1 MDQQIKDLKDIINLI
16 EVDTDLDLKGKRL
29 SNAQDIINEM
39 IFENNRKQKG
49 YFISIN
55 NIGLDD
61 NFTRFYTVLGK
72 MNRADAVRIN
82 ENISDDGVYG
92 ASYDDYVREV
102 SEEEYYLWNALAC
115 YSEMLNFSKRMVI
128 SMQLSDIE
136 LYPIKERISKLRR
149 RLGLKREWQAVRLYH
164 KFLYVVDS

>member
-29 SNAQDIINEM
+29 SNAQDIITEM
-39 IFENNRKQKG
+39 IFENNLKQKG

-55 NIGLDD
+55 DVGPDD

-82 ENISDDGVYG
+82 EENSDDSAYG
-92 ASYDDYVREV
+92 AGYDDCVREV
-102 SEEEYYLWNALAC
+102 SEEEYYLWYALAC
-115 YSEMLNFSKRMVI
+115 YSEMLSLSKRMI
-128 SMQLSDIE
+128 MSMRLSDIE
-136 LYPIKERISKLRR
+136 LHPIKEKISELRR
-149 RLGLKREWQAVRLYH
+149 RLGLNREWQAVRLYRR
-164 KFLYVVDS
+164 

>member
-29 SNAQDIINEM
+29 SNAQDITNEM

-55 NIGLDD
+55 DIGLDD
-61 NFTRFYTVLGK
+61 FTRFYTVLGK
-72 MNRADAVRIN
+72 MNRVDAIRIN
-82 ENISDDGVYG
+82 ENISDNSAYG
-92 ASYDDYVREV
+92 AGYINCVRKV
-102 SEEEYYLWNALAC
+102 SEEEYYLWYALAY
-115 YSEMLNFSKRMVI
+115 YSEMLNFSKRMVV

-136 LYPIKERISKLRR
+136 MYPIKERIYKLRHH
-149 RLGLKREWQAVRLYH
+149 LGLNRHWQVVRLYR
-164 KFLYVVDS
+164 K

>member
-29 SNAQDIINEM
+29 YNAQDIISGM

-55 NIGLDD
+55 DIGPDD
-61 NFTRFYTVLGK
+61 SFTRFYTVLGR
-72 MNRADAVRIN
+72 MSRAKAIKIN
-82 ENISDDGVYG
+82 EENSDNSAYG
-92 ASYDDYVREV
+92 AGYKDGVREV
-102 SEEEYYLWNALAC
+102 TKEEYDYWYALAC
-115 YSEMLNFSKRMVI
+115 YSEMLKFSKWMKT

-136 LYPIKERISKLRR
+136 LEPIKKKNSELRH
-149 RLGLKREWQAVRLYH
+149 RLGLNQHWQAVRLYQ
-164 KFLYVVDS
+164 K

>member
-1 MDQQIKDLKDIINLI
+1 MGIMDQRIKDLKDIINLI

-55 NIGLDD
+55 DIGLDD
-61 NFTRFYTVLGK
+61 DFTRFYTVLGK
-72 MNRADAVRIN
+72 MNRVDAIRIN
-82 ENISDDGVYG
+82 ENISDNSAYG
-92 ASYDDYVREV
+92 AGYDDCVREV
-102 SEEEYYLWNALAC
+102 SEEEYYLWYALAC
-115 YSEMLNFSKRMVI
+115 YSEMLNFSKRMVV

-136 LYPIKERISKLRR
+136 LHPIKEMISKLRR
-149 RLGLKREWQAVRLYH
+149 RLGLNRHWQVVRLYR
-164 KFLYVVDS
+164 K